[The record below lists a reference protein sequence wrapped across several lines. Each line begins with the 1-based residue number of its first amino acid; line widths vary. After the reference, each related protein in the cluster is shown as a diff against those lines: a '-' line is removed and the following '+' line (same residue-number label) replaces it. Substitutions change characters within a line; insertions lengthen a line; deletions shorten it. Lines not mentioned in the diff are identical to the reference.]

1 MSAVYAETHIRALQV
16 AKECVEMGA
25 RVKTVSRITGLA
37 IPMLRSL
44 FYQDTVSPPGR
55 WLESADWYHRSNMVE
70 RAEASLFAVIFE
82 TLLVTHRCKPAE
94 ALVSAYRLYLER
106 CSVAPSLSF
115 ERAFN
120 LACEMH
126 GIWDSGPPQLALHTC
141 RRCRSRYVV
150 AIGDR
155 SADHTGCVFCKLLK
169 RYPRDSYMQAHFAE
183 YPIPMLSA
191 ANHGTFDNHETG
203 PEMP

>member
-25 RVKTVSRITGLA
+25 RIKTVSRITGLS
-37 IPMLRSL
+37 IPILRSL
-44 FYQDTVSPPGR
+44 FYTDTVSASGR
-55 WLESADWYHRSNMVE
+55 WLESCDWYHRSNMVE
-70 RAEASLFAVIFE
+70 RAEASLFAVIFD
-82 TLLVTHRCKPAE
+82 TLLVSHRCKPAE

-106 CSVAPSLSF
+106 CSTSPCLPF

-126 GIWDSGPPQLALHTC
+126 GIWDSREPQLALHTC

-155 SADHTGCVFCKLLK
+155 SADHSGCVFCKLLK
-169 RYPRDSYMQAHFAE
+169 RYPRDSYMQAHFAACT
-183 YPIPMLSA
+183 IPVLAA
-191 ANHGTFDNHETG
+191 ANHGTFEHQETG
-203 PEMP
+203 PKIA

>member
-44 FYQDTVSPPGR
+44 FYQDSVSPPGR

-82 TLLVTHRCKPAE
+82 TLLVKHCCKPAD

-106 CSVAPSLSF
+106 CSTSPACLSSGHSTS
-115 ERAFN
+115 RAR
-120 LACEMH
+120 CMV
-126 GIWDSGPPQLALHTC
+126 SGTAA
-141 RRCRSRYVV
+141 RRSWRSIPVDDAGRAMWSPWVTGRPTTQAAY
-150 AIGDR
+150 
-155 SADHTGCVFCKLLK
+155 SA
-169 RYPRDSYMQAHFAE
+169 SY
-183 YPIPMLSA
+183 
-191 ANHGTFDNHETG
+191 
-203 PEMP
+203 